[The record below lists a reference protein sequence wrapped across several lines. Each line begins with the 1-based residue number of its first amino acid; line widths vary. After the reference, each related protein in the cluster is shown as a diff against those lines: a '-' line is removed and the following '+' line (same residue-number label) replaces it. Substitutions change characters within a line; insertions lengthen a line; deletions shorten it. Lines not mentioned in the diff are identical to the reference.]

1 MKRTVGVFP
10 ILLLM
15 AGIAAAGY
23 AASVPERAE
32 LLVDVDVFDNQTV
45 ATSHYDAPFYGPDQI
60 EALFARCRS
69 NGVKKVTWRAMCQIA
84 SYPSRLNYNISE
96 VPSIR
101 SNADERRAEGAF
113 AAKVGVAPKAEPA
126 LPELKR
132 LPFGGLVQRVE
143 NGEESTFILSGA
155 VSSKPLPPVSRVR
168 RLLAWLGWVRPSA
181 TGPFLAAVDAAS
193 GRVIARSPEWVS
205 EAFQTAEIRFS
216 STAPF
221 YVGVFSCGH
230 PDLHVFVADALSLK
244 DGAGRERLANGGMEE
259 SDGLLEPAGWR
270 LSGAAFV
277 TLNGDFRTLSP
288 ELKKSRFPNGDAS
301 FKILH
306 RPFTEELFTKSI
318 ESGDPLAV
326 AGRAAKKNGIE
337 LYVWF
342 DPIDDGRRALPPVQ
356 AWSSR
361 FLEEHPQYRAV
372 DREGRTR
379 WGLLCFGYPEVRRY
393 KTAVVKEMLSYEG
406 VTGVALK
413 THYQHN
419 SIWDGNGHGDYLDY
433 LYNDV
438 ALADYEARWGKPE
451 NGVYDTY
458 KLRMIYGGYVIEWL
472 RELRPLFEAAGKRLC
487 LFQAPT
493 SLLDASCGGW
503 VLPPERIIEEKL
515 CDGFLIEPR
524 IHGDSVEL
532 IRTSE
537 RIRSLIGQCRQNG
550 VRVGFDHWLPGAFG
564 KVAPV
569 GRGAALRDQVL
580 ALSREPVDFIGIY
593 EEMCLVKP
601 DLWPMLGEASRA
613 IRDAPQRKVPDGA
626 FVPLRARNI
635 LSVDKGGSAYS
646 LMTNG
651 TVMAATELIDG
662 DESSNSSVLIET
674 WPAQMELIPQHPVQV
689 NTLVLIGGHLGWKN
703 QCAPEDFVV
712 EGLVSGA
719 WRQLVEVKGAA
730 TRNRHDNTLPVMCR
744 FVPVV
749 VEKLRV
755 TVTRSSDSGKRFLVL
770 REIEA
775 YQDECYK
782 RVTE

>member
-45 ATSHYDAPFYGPDQI
+45 AETHFNRPFYGPREID
-60 EALFARCRS
+60 EFFATCRS
-69 NGVKKVTWRAMCQIA
+69 NGVKRVTWRAMCQIA

-96 VPSIR
+96 VTAIR
-101 SNADERRAEGAF
+101 SNADDCRAEGAF
-113 AAKVGVAPKAEPA
+113 AAKVGVGVRRAPT
-126 LPELKR
+126 LPELR
-132 LPFGGLVQRVE
+132 HLPFGGLVQRVE
-143 NGEESTFILSGA
+143 NGEENTFILSGA
-155 VSSKPLPPVSRVR
+155 VRSKPLPPVSRLR
-168 RLLAWLGWVRPSA
+168 RLSAWLGLTRPLA
-181 TGPFLAAVDAAS
+181 QGAFLASVDEAS
-193 GRVIARSPEWVS
+193 GKVLARSEEIVS
-205 EAFQTAEIRFS
+205 EAFQTAEVRFS
-216 STAPF
+216 CGKPF
-221 YVGVFSCGH
+221 YVGIFSRGR
-230 PDLHVFVADALSLK
+230 PDLHVFVADALALK
-244 DGAGRERLANGGMEE
+244 DGAGNERLTNGGMDE

-277 TLNGDFRTLSP
+277 TLNGDFRSLSP
-288 ELKKSRFPNGDAS
+288 ELKKRQFPNGEGA
-301 FKILH
+301 FKMLH
-306 RPFTEELFTKSI
+306 RPYTEELFKKSI

-326 AGRAAKKNGIE
+326 AGRAARRNGIE

-419 SIWDGNGHGDYLDY
+419 SIWDGNRHDYSQY
-433 LYNDV
+433 LYNDTV
-438 ALADYEARWGKPE
+438 LADYHAQWDKPQ
-451 NGVYDTY
+451 NGAYDTY
-458 KLRMIYGGYVIEWL
+458 KLRMLYGGYVLEWL
-472 RELRPLFEAAGKRLC
+472 RELRPLFTGSGKRLC
-487 LFQAPT
+487 MFQAPT

-503 VLPPERIIEEKL
+503 VLPPERMIEEKL

-550 VRVGFDHWLPGAFG
+550 VQVGFDYWLPGVFG
-564 KVAPV
+564 LVKPAEQ
-569 GRGAALRDQVL
+569 GETLRRQLL
-580 ALSREPVDFIGIY
+580 ALSQENVDFIGIY
-593 EEMCLVKP
+593 EEMCLEKP
-601 DLWPMLGEASRA
+601 NLWPAVGDAFRA
-613 IRDAPQRKVPDGA
+613 IQAAPPRKVSDGA
-626 FVPLRARNI
+626 FVPRRARNI

-674 WPAQMELIPQHPVQV
+674 WPAQIELVPQHPVQV

-703 QCAPEDFVV
+703 QCAPEDFLV
-712 EGLVSGA
+712 EGLVSGV
-719 WRQLVEVKGAA
+719 WRQLAEVKDAA
-730 TRNRHDNTLPVMCR
+730 TRQRHDNTLPVMCR
-744 FVPVV
+744 FEPVV
-749 VEKLRV
+749 AEKLRV

-775 YQDECYK
+775 Y
-782 RVTE
+782 